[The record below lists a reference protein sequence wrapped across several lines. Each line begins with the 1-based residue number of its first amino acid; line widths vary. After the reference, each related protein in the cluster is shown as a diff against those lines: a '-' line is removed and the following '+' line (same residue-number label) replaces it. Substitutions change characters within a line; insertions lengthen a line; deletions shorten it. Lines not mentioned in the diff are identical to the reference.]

1 MVQGH
6 VMINTNLFQS
16 SLLVV
21 TELDNQGLISLSV
34 DNSLRGFF
42 IGTDLVLDDIIVT
55 QILTLV

>member
-1 MVQGH
+1 
-6 VMINTNLFQS
+6 MIHDDLFQT

-21 TELDNQGLISLSV
+21 AQLDDQGLISLSV
-34 DNSLRGFF
+34 VDGLRGFF